1 MNMLVNSAHG
11 SNASPPLTN
20 WYVNGCWICRLRKKK
35 CDETR
40 PTCQQC
46 RNLKIQCDGYGVAQ
60 PAWMKDPEAAKVKKD
75 EIKLQIGKRCRRK
88 RKNRGSTQL
97 DNREDMF
104 GFETI
109 DGGILILKPFNE
121 TGKSNPQA
129 VEMLDSPHPP
139 LGCFRCPVRNSFARS
154 EHPPSDYGLLDGRT
168 GKPLLENI
176 RSGVL
181 LVTTPPLWKPLKS
194 ICTRTKEE
202 ETFNNEYDIIIAS
215 FMSSNSQALGPLETS
230 DYPTSEMK
238 LIKNY
243 IRNVPPTLS
252 NWKPHL
258 EAAIECLVQMDLLNK
273 PIHTATTQFMMSRVI
288 WLDILSALTL
298 GRAPQLWANYR
309 EILSRPVHERSYC
322 GLLEMTGCDDTVLF
336 LISEVMCV
344 EDYKFRS
351 FDDGVL
357 SWTRGRSRA
366 MELDTRLRD
375 RDLPV
380 TVQLPPSPEPPEAS
394 LQSHDDYDS
403 DDDTNSYFLS
413 PSPSWTTSSPRS
425 PLAEYESPHHPF
437 TSPGPN
443 VEASIWTPP
452 SSSTESVLTIRE
464 QSVLD
469 CADYS
474 SEYEIPPEAI
484 PDQVPIRLNRTIM
497 WPLLVGGCIAIEP
510 QDREYFASRCT
521 CGGVLSGVAAIML
534 EVWKRSDERDLKHGV
549 GRGQEVHWRTVMRD
563 LGMELLLV

>member
-1 MNMLVNSAHG
+1 
-11 SNASPPLTN
+11 
-20 WYVNGCWICRLRKKK
+20 
-35 CDETR
+35 
-40 PTCQQC
+40 
-46 RNLKIQCDGYGVAQ
+46 
-60 PAWMKDPEAAKVKKD
+60 
-75 EIKLQIGKRCRRK
+75 
-88 RKNRGSTQL
+88 
-97 DNREDMF
+97 
-104 GFETI
+104 
-109 DGGILILKPFNE
+109 
-121 TGKSNPQA
+121 
-129 VEMLDSPHPP
+129 
-139 LGCFRCPVRNSFARS
+139 
-154 EHPPSDYGLLDGRT
+154 
-168 GKPLLENI
+168 
-176 RSGVL
+176 
-181 LVTTPPLWKPLKS
+181 
-194 ICTRTKEE
+194 
-202 ETFNNEYDIIIAS
+202 
-215 FMSSNSQALGPLETS
+215 
-230 DYPTSEMK
+230 
-238 LIKNY
+238 
-243 IRNVPPTLS
+243 
-252 NWKPHL
+252 
-258 EAAIECLVQMDLLNK
+258 MDLLNK

-484 PDQVPIRLNRTIM
+484 PDQGIIIKATTAAFRTATRIHLWSIGIGFFPRLRFFKQLLQELMVMVTLVPIRLNRTIM

>member
-1 MNMLVNSAHG
+1 
-11 SNASPPLTN
+11 
-20 WYVNGCWICRLRKKK
+20 
-35 CDETR
+35 
-40 PTCQQC
+40 
-46 RNLKIQCDGYGVAQ
+46 
-60 PAWMKDPEAAKVKKD
+60 MKDPEAAKVKKD

-243 IRNVPPTLS
+243 IRNV
-252 NWKPHL
+252 
-258 EAAIECLVQMDLLNK
+258 
-273 PIHTATTQFMMSRVI
+273 
-288 WLDILSALTL
+288 
-298 GRAPQLWANYR
+298 
-309 EILSRPVHERSYC
+309 
-322 GLLEMTGCDDTVLF
+322 
-336 LISEVMCV
+336 
-344 EDYKFRS
+344 FRS
-351 FDDGVL
+351 IFCGMSESRIHETLRNVIVPLLCICPGFVKGCMSNSAMHLTISCGQSGPHIKDLALDAYKYSTECIRELNERLADEGPSEQSLALML
-357 SWTRGRSRA
+357 SLT
-366 MELDTRLRD
+366 
-375 RDLPV
+375 
-380 TVQLPPSPEPPEAS
+380 SPEVKLP
-394 LQSHDDYDS
+394 
-403 DDDTNSYFLS
+403 TIFFL
-413 PSPSWTTSSPRS
+413 
-425 PLAEYESPHHPF
+425 AKFNHPY
-437 TSPGPN
+437 
-443 VEASIWTPP
+443 I
-452 SSSTESVLTIRE
+452 
-464 QSVLD
+464 
-469 CADYS
+469 
-474 SEYEIPPEAI
+474 
-484 PDQVPIRLNRTIM
+484 NR
-497 WPLLVGGCIAIEP
+497 
-510 QDREYFASRCT
+510 
-521 CGGVLSGVAAIML
+521 
-534 EVWKRSDERDLKHGV
+534 
-549 GRGQEVHWRTVMRD
+549 
-563 LGMELLLV
+563 